1 MKALTF
7 IILSILLTGCIVQ
20 PPHKHQKTV
29 KKKVMTV
36 LEKEHHSK
44 SIVVVNVRP
53 AKSRKCWAHNR
64 HWHCH
69 Y

>member
-1 MKALTF
+1 MKA
-7 IILSILLTGCIVQ
+7 ILLVLLVILLTGCIVK
-20 PPHKHQKTV
+20 PAHKHQKPQKT
-29 KKKVMTV
+29 KVLTV

-44 SIVVVNVRP
+44 SIVIVNVRP

-69 Y
+69 N